1 MGRKLWQCHCGLV
14 TRGNFHKEERES
26 VTGIVML
33 NIAEGMDSNDGERI
47 DFEDVKK
54 VDTIF

>member
-1 MGRKLWQCHCGLV
+1 MGRKLWQWHCGLV
-14 TRGNFHKEERES
+14 TRGKEERES

-33 NIAEGMDSNDGERI
+33 NIAGGMDSNHGERI

-54 VDTIF
+54 VDSIF